1 MQEPS
6 EWSVDWLKNT
16 RDAAKLIESVKY
28 IVDPT
33 GLLVIGSVCKKD
45 EEKNRTFHK
54 ETPYRNICNF
64 CVQKFGDCIH
74 LKIHEE
80 LPCIDIWKVTTE
92 RKRIINY
99 CRVLECSPKLNQ
111 IKWMKNEETLVLR
124 NRKYVG
130 GGLNDGFITI
140 KSPTKADRG
149 TYSCTVTNAVG
160 SVSKNITLEPPIVST
175 SHKSYNGTRSVKLI
189 GNVSV
194 IDGYPALHSVNWFKN
209 GEMIDIQAGGRIHLK
224 RSDKNPSLTIHNVN
238 HQDAGS
244 YRLTVTNAV
253 GSDNS
258 DIVFDVPVIRIERHE
273 DLDGS
278 ECFTAKIKSTPA
290 AYHAQWKV
298 KKNDDDDEFSFID
311 VDVAEYKGTSN
322 SLPCPLLV
330 VTKTELLENQRFH
343 IKVDNFIGS
352 TIKEIFDT
360 PIRHFYYK
368 PAEHFPHFSYIYN
381 LIRDCKSRIEKRQ
394 CSKDQGNLMPK
405 DIVVRI
411 GVAGN
416 FHEDNLNLISK
427 SSWREKLPE
436 DQHIWDVSPLIYFQN
451 DLSLHSVIKIAHQT
465 SARHRIII
473 KSDTVC
479 DETNETDDSN
489 IIVSENKQ
497 TILETIIT
505 CLEEPFH
512 KILQKWLKDLT
523 TEESLSESAY
533 DIIVEIEAIRKHLVF
548 DVHENAEAVSVSK
561 RSDPNSI
568 IPDNVKKYLFELS
581 DVNSFGIW
589 RNSSLKIFVKKNT
602 DEKKMKEELMRINK
616 GFLKKFQL
624 EIEER
629 KLVQKQTLLQGD
641 QVMDKKYGRKAT
653 LGGFVREIKNKRKIY
668 ALTCSHMFDQEGQIA
683 YAGDFE
689 AIGACVFTTREN
701 ACDFAAIEIKESFS
715 DKCDLAFRRD
725 DGKKVNAKLYTE
737 TLENIGFVFKKGA
750 TTDMTIGYI
759 ISSEYYDKVPNDFNL
774 GTNFL
779 VKGID
784 GSFVEDG
791 DSGSLV
797 FSRPNC
803 AQQTSVDVVGMVYA
817 TNLTVKD
824 EVDHGKPHCKSSDNR
839 FDNISVCYRIH
850 TALELFEKK
859 LGINVQFKDDLSLI
873 STSSLHSYS
882 SADSLDIL

>member
-1 MQEPS
+1 MNP
-6 EWSVDWLKNT
+6 T
-16 RDAAKLIESVKY
+16 R
-28 IVDPT
+28 
-33 GLLVIGSVCKKD
+33 LLVIGSVYKKD

-54 ETPYRNICNF
+54 EKPNRNICNSF
-64 CVQKFGDCIH
+64 VQIFGDCMH

-80 LPCIDIWKVTTE
+80 LPCFYILKVTTE
-92 RKRIINY
+92 RQSITIY
-99 CRVLECSPKLNQ
+99 HSVLECSPKLNQ

-124 NRKYVG
+124 NRKYIG

-149 TYSCTVTNAVG
+149 NYSCTVTHAVG

-175 SHKSYNGTRSVKLI
+175 SHKNDNETRSVKLI
-189 GNVSV
+189 ENVSV
-194 IDGYPALHSVNWFKN
+194 IDGYPAVNSVNWFSN
-209 GEMIDIQAGGRIHLK
+209 VEMMDIQAGGRIHLTK
-224 RSDKNPSLTIHNVN
+224 SDKNPSLSIHNVN

-253 GSDNS
+253 WSDNS
-258 DIVFDVPVIRIERHE
+258 DIVFDMPVIRIKRHE
-273 DLDGS
+273 NPEGS

-290 AYHAQWKV
+290 AYHGQWKA
-298 KKNDDDDEFSFID
+298 KKNDNDEFSLID
-311 VDVAEYKGTSN
+311 VNVAEYKGTTN
-322 SLPCPLLV
+322 SLPYPLLV
-330 VTKTELLENQRFH
+330 VTHKELLLNQRFH
-343 IKVDNFIGS
+343 IKADHLIGS
-352 TIKEIFDT
+352 TIKEIFET

-368 PAEHFPHFSYIYN
+368 AAEHFQHFSYIYN
-381 LIRDCKSRIEKRQ
+381 LMRGCKSRIEKTQ
-394 CSKDQGNLMPK
+394 CSKKQENLMPK
-405 DIVVRI
+405 DIVIRI
-411 GVAGN
+411 GIAGN
-416 FHEDNLNLISK
+416 FREDNLNLISK
-427 SSWREKLPE
+427 NSWRGKLPE
-436 DQHIWDVSPLIYFQN
+436 DQHIWDVSPLIFFQN
-451 DLSLHSVIKIAHQT
+451 DHSLQSVIKIAHQT

-479 DETNETDDSN
+479 DESNETYDSI

-523 TEESLSESAY
+523 IEKTLSESAY
-533 DIIVEIEAIRKHLVF
+533 DITVEIEAIHKHLVF
-548 DVHENAEAVSVSK
+548 DVHENAKAVSVLK
-561 RSDPNSI
+561 RSGSKSI
-568 IPDNVKKYLFELS
+568 VPDNVKKYLFELS

-602 DEKKMKEELMRINK
+602 DEKKMKEELMKINK
-616 GFLKKFQL
+616 SFLEKFQL

-641 QVMDKKYGRKAT
+641 QIKDNKYGRKAT
-653 LGGFVREIKNKRKIY
+653 LGGFVREIKNKKKIY
-668 ALTCSHMFDQEGQIA
+668 ALTCNHMFTQKGQTA

-689 AIGACVFTTREN
+689 AIGSCVYTTREK
-701 ACDFAAIEIKESFS
+701 ACDFAAIEIEESFS

-725 DGKKVNAKLYTE
+725 DGKKVNANLYTE
-737 TLENIGFVFKKGA
+737 SLDKHGVVFKIGA
-750 TTDMTIGYI
+750 TTNMTKGCI
-759 ISSEYYDKVPNDFNL
+759 ISSEYYDRVLNDLNL

-779 VKGID
+779 VKGFD

-803 AQQTSVDVVGMVYA
+803 ARQTYVDVLGMVYA
-817 TNLTVKD
+817 KNLTVRDKVGRG
-824 EVDHGKPHCKSSDNR
+824 EQHCKSSDNS
-839 FDNISVCYRIH
+839 FDNISVCFRIH

-873 STSSLHSYS
+873 STSSLQSYS
-882 SADSLDIL
+882 SEDSLDIP

>member
-1 MQEPS
+1 
-6 EWSVDWLKNT
+6 
-16 RDAAKLIESVKY
+16 
-28 IVDPT
+28 
-33 GLLVIGSVCKKD
+33 
-45 EEKNRTFHK
+45 
-54 ETPYRNICNF
+54 
-64 CVQKFGDCIH
+64 
-74 LKIHEE
+74 
-80 LPCIDIWKVTTE
+80 
-92 RKRIINY
+92 
-99 CRVLECSPKLNQ
+99 
-111 IKWMKNEETLVLR
+111 
-124 NRKYVG
+124 
-130 GGLNDGFITI
+130 
-140 KSPTKADRG
+140 
-149 TYSCTVTNAVG
+149 
-160 SVSKNITLEPPIVST
+160 
-175 SHKSYNGTRSVKLI
+175 
-189 GNVSV
+189 
-194 IDGYPALHSVNWFKN
+194 
-209 GEMIDIQAGGRIHLK
+209 
-224 RSDKNPSLTIHNVN
+224 
-238 HQDAGS
+238 
-244 YRLTVTNAV
+244 
-253 GSDNS
+253 
-258 DIVFDVPVIRIERHE
+258 
-273 DLDGS
+273 
-278 ECFTAKIKSTPA
+278 
-290 AYHAQWKV
+290 
-298 KKNDDDDEFSFID
+298 
-311 VDVAEYKGTSN
+311 
-322 SLPCPLLV
+322 
-330 VTKTELLENQRFH
+330 
-343 IKVDNFIGS
+343 
-352 TIKEIFDT
+352 
-360 PIRHFYYK
+360 
-368 PAEHFPHFSYIYN
+368 
-381 LIRDCKSRIEKRQ
+381 
-394 CSKDQGNLMPK
+394 
-405 DIVVRI
+405 
-411 GVAGN
+411 
-416 FHEDNLNLISK
+416 
-427 SSWREKLPE
+427 
-436 DQHIWDVSPLIYFQN
+436 
-451 DLSLHSVIKIAHQT
+451 
-465 SARHRIII
+465 
-473 KSDTVC
+473 
-479 DETNETDDSN
+479 
-489 IIVSENKQ
+489 
-497 TILETIIT
+497 
-505 CLEEPFH
+505 
-512 KILQKWLKDLT
+512 
-523 TEESLSESAY
+523 
-533 DIIVEIEAIRKHLVF
+533 
-548 DVHENAEAVSVSK
+548 
-561 RSDPNSI
+561 
-568 IPDNVKKYLFELS
+568 
-581 DVNSFGIW
+581 
-589 RNSSLKIFVKKNT
+589 
-602 DEKKMKEELMRINK
+602 MRINK